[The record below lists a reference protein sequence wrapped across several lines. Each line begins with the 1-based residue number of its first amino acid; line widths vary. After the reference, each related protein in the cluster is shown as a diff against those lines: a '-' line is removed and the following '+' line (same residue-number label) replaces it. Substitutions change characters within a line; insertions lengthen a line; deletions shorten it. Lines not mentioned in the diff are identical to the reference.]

1 MIIGHK
7 YITEAVDFMV
17 GEHSSCVEGVP
28 VRDLGASGSETVGM
42 SNDKKGEKPFHR
54 KPKGS

>member
-1 MIIGHK
+1 
-7 YITEAVDFMV
+7 MV
-17 GEHSSCVEGVP
+17 GEHSSGVEGVP
-28 VRDLGASGSETVGM
+28 VRGLGATGSETVGM